1 MMIKVTNRH
10 FIAIKSTKS
19 SWSINNFIS
28 IISTGESIEVLRER
42 LSTMKRLMAD
52 KQTKD
57 STNEFW
63 KPSTKQVG
71 IIDGNFLSVKLTIY
85 LLNILILF
93 NELAD

>member
-1 MMIKVTNRH
+1 MMIKVNKRQ
-10 FIAIKSTKS
+10 FIAIKSIKS

-28 IISTGESIEVLRER
+28 IFSTGESIEVLRER

-57 STNEFW
+57 STTEFW

-71 IIDGNFLSVKLTIY
+71 IIDGNFLSV
-85 LLNILILF
+85 NI
-93 NELAD
+93 